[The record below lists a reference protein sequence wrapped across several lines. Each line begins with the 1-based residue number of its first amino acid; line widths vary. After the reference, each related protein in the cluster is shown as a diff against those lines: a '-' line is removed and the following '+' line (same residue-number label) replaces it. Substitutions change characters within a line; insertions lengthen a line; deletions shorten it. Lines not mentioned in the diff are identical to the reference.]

1 MTTQQPKSTT
11 CLITPTVSEL
21 AEQSTRAKP
30 TINQK
35 NQIQNQKHENMP
47 PQKKT
52 HFLEL
57 SET

>member
-11 CLITPTVSEL
+11 CFITPIVSEL
-21 AEQSTRAKP
+21 AEQSTMAKP

-47 PQKKT
+47 PKKKPI
-52 HFLEL
+52 F
-57 SET
+57 